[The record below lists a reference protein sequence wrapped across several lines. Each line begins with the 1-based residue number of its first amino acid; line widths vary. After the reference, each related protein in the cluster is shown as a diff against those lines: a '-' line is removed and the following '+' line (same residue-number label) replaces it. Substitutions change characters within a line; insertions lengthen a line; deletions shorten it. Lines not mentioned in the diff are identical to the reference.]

1 MGSCLDLCLF
11 GCFPLHKVV
20 AYMSSLVWS
29 CSGLSEALSEALSML
44 LAEGLAKTS
53 LNPPVDYSDPWQR
66 IWQKTLERC
75 EFRVWLHPLPTSMNR
90 NLYSGDF
97 FMTHAGSTVTRRT
110 VLSKSSQA
118 IFTVVV
124 SCSNN
129 KNNKRKNS
137 IAIVAVTVN
146 KSTTRIDSKIV
157 IPLSRKPRVL
167 RPGCASHACWKLYR
181 GGSRRSGRRPC
192 GTKVEGAI
200 WGYRDNGRENRNYY
214 IIWIT
219 WGYSEHKFEYKTV
232 QHEHAA
238 FLF

>member
-1 MGSCLDLCLF
+1 M
-11 GCFPLHKVV
+11 HKVV
-20 AYMSSLVWS
+20 AYMSSLVWI

-124 SCSNN
+124 SCSNS
-129 KNNKRKNS
+129 KINKRKNS
-137 IAIVAVTVN
+137 IVIVAVTVN
-146 KSTTRIDSKIV
+146 KSTPRINGKNSNT
-157 IPLSRKPRVL
+157 PQPETPRPSPRL
-167 RPGCASHACWKLYR
+167 RQPCLLEAVP
-181 GGSRRSGRRPC
+181 RRFKAQWTQALRYESGR
-192 GTKVEGAI
+192 
-200 WGYRDNGRENRNYY
+200 GYMG
-214 IIWIT
+214 
-219 WGYSEHKFEYKTV
+219 V
-232 QHEHAA
+232 
-238 FLF
+238 